1 MMPRSGIMEVNLD
14 RKFSIGEVS
23 KLHNVSVQ
31 TLRHYDKIGL
41 LKPAYINE
49 KSNYRFYSIDNFIM
63 LEFIKQC
70 KVMGLTL
77 EEIKKLKNNYTSI
90 NSILDIITKQK
101 ELLTYKIKELENIKL
116 NIDILEKKVQTA
128 LDEGIGQPFIKYCSK
143 RSYIKHSNIKR
154 YTEEFEIELT
164 EKLREIENKYGEVY
178 KELSF
183 AISYDKYKLSNH
195 LDYDHMLLC
204 FYDDI
209 MNDEEKSGVLS
220 EGEYLTINFEDDYKD
235 TKYYYDKLIK
245 YIEDEKINVGDTFYE
260 SYILTYIG
268 KGEEVKSLGQIQI
281 EMLDNLR

>member
-1 MMPRSGIMEVNLD
+1 MMPLSGIMEVNLD

-23 KLHNVSVQ
+23 KLHNISVQ

-49 KSNYRFYSIDNFIM
+49 KSSYRFYSIDNFIM

-77 EEIKKLKNNYTSI
+77 EEIKKLINNHTSI
-90 NSILDIITKQK
+90 SSILETITKQK
-101 ELLTYKIKELENIKL
+101 EILASKIKELESIKS
-116 NIDILEKKVQTA
+116 NIDILEKKIQTA
-128 LDEGIGQPFIKYCSK
+128 LDEGVGQPYIKYCSK

-164 EKLREIENKYGEVY
+164 EKLREIEKKYGEVY
-178 KELSF
+178 KELAF
-183 AISYDKYKLSNH
+183 AISFDKYMISKN

-204 FYDDI
+204 FYDNI
-209 MNDEEKSGVLS
+209 MSGEEKSGILP

-235 TKYYYDKLIK
+235 TKYYYEKLIQ
-245 YIEDEKINVGDTFYE
+245 YVETEKLNIGDTFYE

-281 EMLDNLR
+281 KLLDRME

>member
-1 MMPRSGIMEVNLD
+1 MD

-23 KLHNVSVQ
+23 KLHNVSIQ

-70 KVMGLTL
+70 KIMGLTL
-77 EEIKKLKNNYTSI
+77 DEIKKLINNYTSI
-90 NSILDIITKQK
+90 NSVLDTITKQK
-101 ELLTYKIKELENIKL
+101 EMIANKIKELENIKF

-128 LDEGIGQPFIKYCSK
+128 LNEGVGQPFIKYCAK
-143 RSYIKHSNIKR
+143 RSYIKQNNIKR
-154 YTEEFEIELT
+154 YTEEFEIKLT
-164 EKLREIENKYGEVY
+164 EKLREIESKYGEVY
-178 KELSF
+178 KELAF
-183 AISYDKYKLSNH
+183 AMSYDKYKVNKH

-204 FYDDI
+204 FYDNI
-209 MNDEEKSGVLS
+209 MSGEEKSGILP

-235 TKYYYDKLIK
+235 TKYYYEKLIK
-245 YIEDEKINVGDTFYE
+245 YVDDEKIRVGDTFYE
-260 SYILTYIG
+260 SYILTYVG

-281 EMLDNLR
+281 KLMDNMR

>member
-1 MMPRSGIMEVNLD
+1 MD

-23 KLHNVSVQ
+23 KLHNISVQ

-49 KSNYRFYSIDNFIM
+49 KSSYRFYSIDNFIM

-77 EEIKKLKNNYTSI
+77 EEIKKLINNHTSI
-90 NSILDIITKQK
+90 SSILETITKQK
-101 ELLTYKIKELENIKL
+101 EILASKIKELESIKS
-116 NIDILEKKVQTA
+116 NIDILEKKIQTA
-128 LDEGIGQPFIKYCSK
+128 LDEGVGQPYIKYCSK

-164 EKLREIENKYGEVY
+164 EKLREIEKKYGEVY
-178 KELSF
+178 KELAF
-183 AISYDKYKLSNH
+183 AISFDKYMISKN

-204 FYDDI
+204 FYDNI
-209 MNDEEKSGVLS
+209 MSGEEKSGILP

-235 TKYYYDKLIK
+235 TKYYYEKLIQ
-245 YIEDEKINVGDTFYE
+245 YVETEKLNIGDTFYE

-281 EMLDNLR
+281 KLLDRME

>member
-1 MMPRSGIMEVNLD
+1 MD

-23 KLHNVSVQ
+23 KLHNISVQ

-49 KSNYRFYSIDNFIM
+49 KSSYRFYSIDNFIM

-77 EEIKKLKNNYTSI
+77 EEIKKLINNHTSI
-90 NSILDIITKQK
+90 SSILETITKQK
-101 ELLTYKIKELENIKL
+101 EILASKIKELESIKS
-116 NIDILEKKVQTA
+116 NIDILEKKIQTA
-128 LDEGIGQPFIKYCSK
+128 LDEGVGQPYIKYCSK

-164 EKLREIENKYGEVY
+164 EKLREIEKKYGEVY
-178 KELSF
+178 KELAF
-183 AISYDKYKLSNH
+183 AISFDKYKISKN

-204 FYDDI
+204 FYDNI
-209 MNDEEKSGVLS
+209 MSGEEKSGILP
-220 EGEYLTINFEDDYKD
+220 EGKYLTINFEDDYKD
-235 TKYYYDKLIK
+235 TKYYYEKLIQ
-245 YIEDEKINVGDTFYE
+245 YVETEKLNIGDTFYE

-281 EMLDNLR
+281 KLLDRME